1 MALVQH
7 AASHTANANRS
18 AANMKTFKV
27 TIARILTNYPAKVF
41 TVQAPDIVSAQ
52 IRVWRK
58 VKTWHNV
65 IAAEQCV
72 KSDNEPGRAAVK
84 QDYAREFWKQ
94 NYESGE

>member
-1 MALVQH
+1 MFGGNL
-7 AASHTANANRS
+7 
-18 AANMKTFKV
+18 MKTFKV

-41 TVQAPDIVSAQ
+41 TVQAPDIISAQ

-72 KSDNEPGRAAVK
+72 HTDPPSALVSAAGSENS
-84 QDYAREFWKQ
+84 A
-94 NYESGE
+94 GG